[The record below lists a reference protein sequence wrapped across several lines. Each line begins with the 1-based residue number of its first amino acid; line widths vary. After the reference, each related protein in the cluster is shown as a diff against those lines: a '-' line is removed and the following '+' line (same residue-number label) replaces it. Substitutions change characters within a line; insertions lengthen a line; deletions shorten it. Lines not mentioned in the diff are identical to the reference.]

1 MEHPKDAKRVSGSEI
16 ICADCGKTPNRC
28 GAQACES
35 GVVKGFRRANSR
47 ISDDLL
53 DRFPHR
59 DEKSLSGFFRAFLKQ
74 VIAVLAKNILASGWL
89 NDELHRRGFRVFLD
103 FLCAARI
110 FPASDFS

>member
-53 DRFPHR
+53 DRFAPR
-59 DEKSLSGFFRAFLKQ
+59 REISQRFLQSLSQTGNSGTGEEYPRER
-74 VIAVLAKNILASGWL
+74 LA
-89 NDELHRRGFRVFLD
+89 E
-103 FLCAARI
+103 
-110 FPASDFS
+110 